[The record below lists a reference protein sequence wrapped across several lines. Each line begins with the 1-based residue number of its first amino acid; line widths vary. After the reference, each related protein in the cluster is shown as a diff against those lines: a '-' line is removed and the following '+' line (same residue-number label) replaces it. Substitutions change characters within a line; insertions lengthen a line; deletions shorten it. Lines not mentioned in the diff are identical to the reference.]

1 VNIIDALAAALAD
14 RYKIERELGQ
24 GGMATVFLAD
34 DLRHRRKVA
43 VKVLRPEIAVS
54 LGSDRFFRE
63 IEVAAQ
69 LQHPHILPLLDSGEA
84 GGFYYYVMPL
94 VEGESLRERL
104 TRHGELPIHDAVKVL
119 IEVVDGLAYAHG
131 RGVVHRDI
139 KPDNVMLSGRHALVT
154 DFGVAKAV
162 NEATGRQQITTAGVA
177 LGTPSYMAPEQATAD
192 PHLDHRVDIYA
203 VGIMAYEMLTGTP
216 PFHGRTPQELL
227 AAQVTQAPAPI
238 TTRRPAVP
246 PGLDALIMKCL
257 EKRPADRWQSAE
269 ELGNQLEVL
278 GTPSAGITPTQTR
291 PTAAVTAVTRFPRW
305 LGWVMGGAL
314 VAAGAFALTLAQR
327 QPATLKLGKRTA
339 VATAPEWEAWPSLS
353 PDGRTVFYTVL
364 APSGGE
370 AESQRPA
377 FPLVAKL
384 FAQQVDGGR
393 AIPLTADLAGS
404 QVVGTLSPDG
414 TRLLFLGDNGLYVM
428 PALGGQARA
437 VVPHDRNLTTVQQFF
452 VVGWGG
458 WSPDGQQIVYPYGD
472 TLLIQS
478 ISGSDR
484 TALTTGVALHSPAW
498 SPDGRWIA
506 FVEGNPMFHF
516 SGNIASSAIRV
527 IPAAGGKVSAVTDAT
542 SLNTS
547 PVWLPGQAS
556 LLFISDR
563 EGGRDIYQV
572 SLRKDGSPRK
582 APVRIT
588 TGLNPAQLSVS
599 SRGKELAWSVFTE
612 NSNIWSFQI
621 PTRDSVPLSLA
632 RSVTVGSQNIE
643 NVAVSPDG
651 AWLYY
656 DSDRSGNMDIWRL
669 PLGGGPPEQLT
680 TDPAGDFSPSPS
692 PDGRTVAFHSL
703 RTGKR
708 DIFIMPAAGGP
719 ATQVSHRP
727 GDNMAPGWSP
737 DGQELFWVD
746 LSNRD
751 SLAWRARRS
760 DSAGW
765 ETPTPATFGTTL
777 AKPNWSPN
785 GNWVALTSIRGPEVL
800 NLRTG
805 QRRALDIVCC
815 GFQGWSQ
822 DGRILYAAGLDP
834 SGRFVIQA
842 VSLPDGNPRVVAYAD
857 HPLSQTWRLGFAVHG
872 DRFYFPLIERKEDV
886 WVGEAEIK

>member
-1 VNIIDALAAALAD
+1 
-14 RYKIERELGQ
+14 
-24 GGMATVFLAD
+24 
-34 DLRHRRKVA
+34 
-43 VKVLRPEIAVS
+43 EIAAS

-84 GGFYYYVMPL
+84 GGFYYYVMPF

-104 TRHGELPIHDAVKVL
+104 ARHGELPVHEAVKIL
-119 IEVVDGLAYAHG
+119 IEVVDALIYAHS

-162 NEATGRQQITTAGVA
+162 SEATGRQQITTAGVA

-203 VGIMAYEMLTGTP
+203 VGIMAYEMLAGTT

-227 AAQVTQAPAPI
+227 AAQVTQVPDPI
-238 TTRRPAVP
+238 TTRRFAVP
-246 PGLDALIMKCL
+246 PGLGAVIMKCL

-269 ELGNQLEVL
+269 ELWNQFEVL
-278 GTPSAGITPTQTR
+278 ATSSAGITPTQTR
-291 PTAAVTAVTRFPRW
+291 PTAPIGPTKQFPRW
-305 LGWVMGGAL
+305 LAWAMGGAL
-314 VAAGAFALTLAQR
+314 VAGGALALALVQR
-327 QPATLKLGKRTA
+327 QPATVILGKRVA

-353 PDGRTVFYTVL
+353 PDGQMVFYTVL
-364 APSGGE
+364 APSGN
-370 AESQRPA
+370 
-377 FPLVAKL
+377 KL

-393 AIPLTADLAGS
+393 PIPLTADMPGS
-404 QVVGTLSPDG
+404 QAVGTLSPDG
-414 TRLLFLGDNGLYVM
+414 NRLLFLGNDGLYVM
-428 PALGGQARA
+428 PALGGQARR
-437 VVPHDRNLTTVQQFF
+437 VVPTPSRDLSAAQQFF
-452 VVGWGG
+452 VLGWGG
-458 WSPDGQQIVYPYGD
+458 WSPDGQRIVYPNED
-472 TLLIQS
+472 TLFIQS
-478 ISGSDR
+478 ISDSDR
-484 TALTTGVALHSPAW
+484 TALTTGVDLHSPAW
-498 SPDGRWIA
+498 SPDGRWVA

-527 IPAAGGKVSAVTDAT
+527 IPAAGGKVSTVADAT

-547 PVWLPGQAS
+547 PVWLSGRLT

-563 EGGRDIYQV
+563 EGGRDIYEV
-572 SLRKDGSPRK
+572 SLKKDGTPSA

-599 SRGKELAWSVFTE
+599 ADGGKLAWSVFTE
-612 NSNIWSFQI
+612 NSNIWSLQI
-621 PTRDSVPLSLA
+621 PARDSVPLSRA
-632 RSVTVGSQNIE
+632 QSVTTGSQNIE
-643 NVAVSPDG
+643 NVSVSPDG

-669 PLGGGPPEQLT
+669 PLAGGPPEQLT

-727 GDNMAPGWSP
+727 GTNMAPVWSP
-737 DGQELFWVD
+737 DGRELFWID
-746 LSNRD
+746 LSKPE

-765 ETPTPATFGTTL
+765 ESATPAMFGTTL
-777 AKPNWSPN
+777 ARPNWSPN
-785 GNWVALTSIRGPEVL
+785 GEWASLATLGGTEVL

-805 QRRALDIVCC
+805 QRRAPRMVCC
-815 GFQGWSQ
+815 FHGWSQ
-822 DGRILYAAGLDP
+822 DSRILYSAGLDS

-857 HPLSQTWRLGFAVHG
+857 NPLSQSWRLGFAVRG
-872 DRFYFPLIERKEDV
+872 DRFYFPLIERKADV
-886 WVGEAEIK
+886 WVGEAETK